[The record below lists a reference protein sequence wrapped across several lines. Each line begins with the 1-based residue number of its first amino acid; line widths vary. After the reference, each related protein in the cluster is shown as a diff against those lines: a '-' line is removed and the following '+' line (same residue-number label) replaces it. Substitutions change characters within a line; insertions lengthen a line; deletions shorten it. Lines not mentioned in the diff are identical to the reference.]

1 MIKMKQEI
9 QIKVYLDGKLISS
22 VTDPKSFV
30 EEVRK
35 NRRNGILPNEVNI
48 VYLKAID
55 EIHINCDKGRVRKPY
70 IIVENE
76 KSRYT
81 DELKQKIRSNEINY
95 AYLVR
100 KGIIEYLDAE
110 EEENIYVA
118 LTEQEITSKTTHL
131 EIDSA
136 GNLGL
141 TMNAS
146 VFPEYNSIGRHPISA
161 NFMKQS
167 QGLYMA
173 NFNNRFDARSFILYY
188 PQMPIVNSTAFR
200 TLNLRKYANGQN
212 FVVALTTYYGFNM
225 ADAVIMNKSSVDR
238 GLGRS
243 AFFRSYSDEERR
255 YPGDQQDHFKIP
267 TPTTEGYLGE
277 TVYSKLGDDGI
288 IEKELEVNEGDVLI
302 GKVSPPR
309 FLEEQTSF
317 DVGQERNR
325 DNSVILRS
333 GEHGVVDNVMLTETS
348 GATKIIKVRTRST
361 KVPEVGDKFASRHGQ
376 KGVISLLLPQED
388 MPFSSEGIIPDLL
401 LNPHSIPSRMTFGHI
416 LEMLGA
422 KAGALSGQY
431 FDGTPFSGSGKE
443 KIKEYSDI
451 LDKYG
456 FDKFGDEILYDG
468 RTGKKFKAKIF
479 KGVVYYNRLWHMVS
493 LKLQVRSRGP
503 MQILTHQPTEG
514 KPKKGG
520 LKFGEMERDALVGYG
535 ASLLIKDRILEQ
547 SDKSEIWICK
557 DCGDVGYYD
566 YIRRTPVCSLCNS
579 TNSLEKVE
587 ISYAFKLLLDEIKSL
602 HIFPRINITEY

>member
-1 MIKMKQEI
+1 MIKMKQEAHT
-9 QIKVYLDGKLISS
+9 KVYLDGKLISS

-30 EEVRK
+30 DEVRT
-35 NRRNGILPNEVNI
+35 NRRNGIVPNEVN
-48 VYLKAID
+48 VAYLKSIN
-55 EIHINCDKGRVRKPY
+55 EIHVNCDKGRVRKPY
-70 IIVENE
+70 IIVENG
-76 KSRYT
+76 KSKFT
-81 DELKQKIRSNEINY
+81 EELKQKLKSNEINFT
-95 AYLVR
+95 YLIR

-118 LTEQEITSKTTHL
+118 LNEESITNKTTHL

-141 TMNAS
+141 TINAS
-146 VFPEYNSIGRHPISA
+146 VFPEYNSIGRHPIAA

-173 NFNNRFDARSFILYY
+173 NFNNRFDARGFILYY
-188 PQMPIVNSTAFR
+188 PQIPIVNSAAFR
-200 TLNLRKYANGQN
+200 TLNLKKYSNGQN

-225 ADAVIMNKSSVDR
+225 ADAIVMNKSAVDR

-267 TPTTEGYLGE
+267 APTTEGYLGE
-277 TVYSKLGDDGI
+277 HAYSKLGDDGI
-288 IEKELEVNEGDVLI
+288 IEKELEVSEGDVLI

-325 DNSVILRS
+325 DNSVVLRS
-333 GEHGVVDNVMLTETS
+333 GEHGIIDNVMLTETS
-348 GATKIIKVRTRST
+348 GATKIIKVRTRSA

-376 KGVISLLLPQED
+376 KGVVSLLLPQED
-388 MPFSSEGIIPDLL
+388 MPFSPQGIIPDLL
-401 LNPHSIPSRMTFGHI
+401 LNPHSLPSRMTFGHM

-431 FDGTPFSGSGKE
+431 FDGTPFSGNGKE
-443 KIKEYSDI
+443 KINEYSKI
-451 LDKYG
+451 LNDFG
-456 FDKFGDEILYDG
+456 FDKFGDEVLYDG

-479 KGVVYYNRLWHMVS
+479 QGVVYYNRLWHMVS

-503 MQILTHQPTEG
+503 VQILTHQPTEG
-514 KPKKGG
+514 KPRKGG
-520 LKFGEMERDALVGYG
+520 LKFGELERDALVGYG
-535 ASLLIKDRILEQ
+535 ASLLIKDRMLEQ

-557 DCGDVGYYD
+557 ECGDIGYYD
-566 YIRRTPVCSLCNS
+566 YIKRTPICTACNS
-579 TNSLEKVE
+579 SNNLEKVE
-587 ISYAFKLLLDEIKSL
+587 ISYAFKLLLDEIKAL
-602 HIFPRINITEY
+602 HIFPKININE